1 MTGMTGTKIYQLTG
15 ETKSANC
22 YKLLF
27 FQQNEVNNE
36 SLAISFGTQRK
47 GSTYDSET
55 DGFRGSRESVS
66 WG

>member
-1 MTGMTGTKIYQLTG
+1 MTGTKIYQLTG

-47 GSTYDSET
+47 GDTELNAT
-55 DGFRGSRESVS
+55 T
-66 WG
+66 WGCGI

>member
-47 GSTYDSET
+47 GSTELNAT
-55 DGFRGSRESVS
+55 T
-66 WG
+66 WGCGI